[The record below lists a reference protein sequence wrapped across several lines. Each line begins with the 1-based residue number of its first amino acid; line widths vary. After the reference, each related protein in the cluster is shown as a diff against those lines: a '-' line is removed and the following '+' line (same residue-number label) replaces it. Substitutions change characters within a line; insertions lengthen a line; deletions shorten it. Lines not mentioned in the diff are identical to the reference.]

1 MNSASLPLWG
11 KALAACPFCDSDTL
25 GPAMR
30 RAAFPLLPP
39 KSRASLRLCTPKT
52 RLPATGAKAKL
63 PAHKCTNPGR
73 TESMKA
79 KPVAQKRQPCIIFWA
94 CQAHGSPAVPV
105 GTLLHLILG
114 HASLILADAGWCTKN
129 KPLLENVGH
138 HIMVY
143 DYFTIFRFCS
153 ACNSSYI
160 NSTFYRS
167 CADITFRVSK
177 YFYSIV

>member
-1 MNSASLPLWG
+1 
-11 KALAACPFCDSDTL
+11 
-25 GPAMR
+25 MR

-39 KSRASLRLCTPKT
+39 KSRASLRLCMLKT

-63 PAHKCTNPGR
+63 PANKCRNPGR
-73 TESMKA
+73 TQSVKA
-79 KPVAQKRQPCIIFWA
+79 KSMAQKGQPCIIFWA
-94 CQAHGSPAVPV
+94 CQAHGSSAVAV

-114 HASLILADAGWCTKN
+114 PASLIWADTGWCTRN
-129 KPLLENVGH
+129 EPLLGNVGH

-143 DYFTIFRFCS
+143 YYFTIFRVCS

-167 CADITFRVSK
+167 CSGITSCVLK
-177 YFYSIV
+177 YFYIDV